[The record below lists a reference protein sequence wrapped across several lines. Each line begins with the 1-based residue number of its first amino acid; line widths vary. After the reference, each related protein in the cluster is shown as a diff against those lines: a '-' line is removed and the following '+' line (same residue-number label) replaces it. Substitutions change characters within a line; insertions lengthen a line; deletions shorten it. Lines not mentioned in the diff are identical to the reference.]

1 MNTSKQINAMIGLMF
16 LTFAILGAYFL
27 YEGRREDKATEEL
40 TERNAER
47 GARLFVANCRT
58 CHGMEGEGAVGPTL
72 NTQAFAVVEEFNQEH
87 ISEAFGLGG
96 LPEITSVGDSQSIE
110 RFLTSTISC
119 GRAGTAM
126 PTWGQAN
133 GGPLSTRQVENIVLM
148 ITNARWDLVH
158 EEAVHADEEG
168 AVLQAAMADVRAEG
182 KTPTEIV
189 ADVSA
194 LQGESDAE
202 AIAQILEP
210 AADEDDRA
218 DLAEELQDR
227 LDAGETVDDIL
238 TSEEIDE
245 VALHGALTT
254 AMGEA
259 LGKAG
264 DLESALEELGID
276 PAAFAEAR
284 RARVVVADASTL
296 ALNSENCGQ
305 YNAVQALPFRQRELV
320 LATTGGPDVTVTP
333 TGTATGEPSGPT
345 VQGIPVAEFFAA
357 SCAVCHGQDRQ
368 GLVGPAL
375 TPERLTQP
383 DEFYFDTIKNG
394 RAGTVMPAWG
404 QQGLTD
410 EDINALLQFEK
421 YTEP

>member
-58 CHGMEGEGAVGPTL
+58 CHGMEGEGAVGPAL
-72 NTQAFAVVEEFNQEH
+72 NTQAFAVVDEFNQEH
-87 ISEAFGLGG
+87 ISEAFALGG
-96 LPEITSVGDSQSIE
+96 LPEITPVGDSRNVE
-110 RFLTSTISC
+110 RFLESTINC

-133 GGPLSTRQVENIVLM
+133 GGPLSTRQVDNIVLM
-148 ITNARWDLVH
+148 VTNARWDLV
-158 EEAVHADEEG
+158 EDEGLHADEEG

-189 ADVSA
+189 ADVAA
-194 LQGESDAE
+194 LQDESEAE

-210 AADEDDRA
+210 AADEGDRA
-218 DLAEELQDR
+218 DLAEELQGR
-227 LDAGETVDDIL
+227 LDGGETVEDIL
-238 TSEEIDE
+238 TSEAIDDT
-245 VALHGALTT
+245 ALHGALTT

-259 LGKAG
+259 LEDAG
-264 DLESALEELGID
+264 DLDDALDELAID
-276 PAAFAEAR
+276 HAAFDAAR
-284 RARVVVADASTL
+284 RARVVVTDASTL
-296 ALNSENCGQ
+296 AITQENCGQ
-305 YNAVQALPFRQRELV
+305 YNAVQALPFRQRALV
-320 LATTGGPDVTVTP
+320 LETTGGPDVTATP
-333 TGTATGEPSGPT
+333 SGTATGEPSGPM
-345 VQGIPVAEFFAA
+345 VQGVPVADFFAA
-357 SCAVCHGQDRQ
+357 SCAVCHGQNRE
-368 GLVGPAL
+368 GLVGPPL
-375 TPERLTQP
+375 TPETLTQP